1 VKYHFAKP
9 VPNYAAAFAEHNR
22 QVARDPVFSCNCI
35 LKYAEIEGK
44 KVGRVASMTFG
55 EVAYILLN
63 QSLVNL
69 LVEPLETS

>member
-1 VKYHFAKP
+1 
-9 VPNYAAAFAEHNR
+9 
-22 QVARDPVFSCNCI
+22 VFSCNCI